1 MYNDTGIPDI
11 LYAYMVCNIYI
22 YIYIYIYI
30 PFTKYVNKLDEI
42 VYKKLFNIA
51 KYSYFNKKCF

>member
-1 MYNDTGIPDI
+1 MYDDMGIPDI

-22 YIYIYIYI
+22 HIYI

>member
-1 MYNDTGIPDI
+1 MYNDTGIPDT
-11 LYAYMVCNIYI
+11 LYAHMVCNIYA
-22 YIYIYIYI
+22 YIYIYI